1 MQSTRLYHVW
11 TQLLAGWAD
20 HLDPTGANLIIDGVR
35 NRAEPFGS
43 YEGSTRMM
51 WALGGWLSQ
60 AHRTSTVEFRDR
72 SYDAERLMTR
82 ALLAGTDPDDAGYW
96 GDPASTGLAQATVE
110 SAQVAYALWQSR
122 SRIWNRLSDAER
134 DQIAQWLIACGQPPQ
149 QRWRN
154 NWALFWALNH
164 TVRKALGLPFD
175 PELIHDVMG
184 RYLDQV
190 YCGNGWYDDGPERGT
205 NHFDDYNLWV
215 FASHVLAW
223 IDVDG
228 GSDSIRSAELLE
240 RVRLLMAH
248 MPSFFAA
255 NGAWPEYGRSGAYKF
270 ARLGAMIWAY
280 RQGAWPHRP
289 GLLRAIV
296 ERHIMWY
303 VRHGAIRA
311 DGTLR
316 QSLTSTGSPSIRETY
331 ISTGAPYWAMQA
343 FGALWALADDDP
355 FWTAEPEPLPIE
367 QEDIHQVFP
376 EPGWI
381 VTGTAASGN
390 IHRFPLHTSYYPEKY
405 AKFVYSTAAPYN
417 AGLVHGSPAPD
428 AMIALTDGLRF
439 SHRTTNESAEIH
451 PDGLLRYRH
460 RHSLDGITAL
470 FETVIIP
477 DGDLHLRIHR
487 LVSSSVEGP
496 VDIVE
501 GAGALGF
508 DDGEHPELVIDREL
522 GISGG
527 ASLQSVVA
535 MRCWDTREAALPRS
549 FGNGNENIVFGNNI
563 IPHVGGTMAEGDVA
577 ISTVFL
583 GTPAQR
589 TETSLASLLGDR
601 PDITWSG
608 DHVTVSWRGK
618 RFAIL

>member
-1 MQSTRLYHVW
+1 MPVPVPEQTVRV
-11 TQLLAGWAD
+11 
-20 HLDPTGANLIIDGVR
+20 NLRRFIGR
-35 NRAEPFGS
+35 P
-43 YEGSTRMM
+43 
-51 WALGGWLSQ
+51 
-60 AHRTSTVEFRDR
+60 
-72 SYDAERLMTR
+72 
-82 ALLAGTDPDDAGYW
+82 
-96 GDPASTGLAQATVE
+96 
-110 SAQVAYALWQSR
+110 
-122 SRIWNRLSDAER
+122 
-134 DQIAQWLIACGQPPQ
+134 
-149 QRWRN
+149 
-154 NWALFWALNH
+154 
-164 TVRKALGLPFD
+164 VRKAQPVSQGDHGIGRRRSVDQTGVVGRGGRVHELGVLLRVVGRVQWKPM
-175 PELIHDVMG
+175 DV
-184 RYLDQV
+184 
-190 YCGNGWYDDGPERGT
+190 T
-205 NHFDDYNLWV
+205 
-215 FASHVLAW
+215 
-223 IDVDG
+223 
-228 GSDSIRSAELLE
+228 RSC
-240 RVRLLMAH
+240 
-248 MPSFFAA
+248 
-255 NGAWPEYGRSGAYKF
+255 RSG
-270 ARLGAMIWAY
+270 
-280 RQGAWPHRP
+280 
-289 GLLRAIV
+289 
-296 ERHIMWY
+296 
-303 VRHGAIRA
+303 
-311 DGTLR
+311 
-316 QSLTSTGSPSIRETY
+316 
-331 ISTGAPYWAMQA
+331 
-343 FGALWALADDDP
+343 DDP

-405 AKFVYSTAAPYN
+405 AKVVDSTAAPYN

-451 PDGLLRYRH
+451 PDGWLRYRH

-549 FGNGNENIVFGNNI
+549 FGNGNENIVFGNNV

-589 TETSLASLLGDR
+589 AETSLASLLGDR
-601 PDITWSG
+601 PEITWSG

-618 RFAIL
+618 RFAILSVSYT